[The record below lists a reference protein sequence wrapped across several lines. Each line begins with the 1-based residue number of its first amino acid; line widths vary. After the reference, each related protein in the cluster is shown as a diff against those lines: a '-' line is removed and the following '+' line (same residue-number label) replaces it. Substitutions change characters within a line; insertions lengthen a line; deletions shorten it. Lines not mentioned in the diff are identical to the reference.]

1 MNIKHENVPG
11 QIQEVVFE
19 INKEDYAANLE
30 AALKKQRRTAQ
41 VPGFR
46 PGNAPMGMIKKMY
59 EKTLM
64 VNEIDRLVNENMDKF
79 FKDNEI
85 KVIFEPL
92 PVEEKSKIDFENAE
106 GNLGIANAV
115 FEHLAAKLPISRLQR
130 DLTDST
136 VLRNVGVPYGHV
148 LIALASLK
156 KGLGKIFVNE
166 QAIHADLEK
175 NGAVVAEAIQ
185 TILRREGYPKPYETL
200 KELTRTNDVI
210 NAESIANFIE
220 TLNVSEDVK
229 AELRQ
234 ITPFNYTGM

>member
-106 GNLGIANAV
+106 DFV
-115 FEHLAAKLPISRLQR
+115 FAYEYALAPDVKVDYAKLP
-130 DLTDST
+130 
-136 VLRNVGVPYGHV
+136 
-148 LIALASLK
+148 
-156 KGLGKIFVNE
+156 
-166 QAIHADLEK
+166 
-175 NGAVVAEAIQ
+175 AVVDFKMVPNDED
-185 TILRREGYPKPYETL
+185 
-200 KELTRTNDVI
+200 RTN
-210 NAESIANFIE
+210 FIK
-220 TLNVSEDVK
+220 NVVLDLPK
-229 AELRQ
+229 LL
-234 ITPFNYTGM
+234 